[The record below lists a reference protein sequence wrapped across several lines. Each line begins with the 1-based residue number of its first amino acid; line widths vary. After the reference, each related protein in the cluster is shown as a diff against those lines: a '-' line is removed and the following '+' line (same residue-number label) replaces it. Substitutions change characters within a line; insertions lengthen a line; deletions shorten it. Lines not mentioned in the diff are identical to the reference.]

1 VQAIPTTAQ
10 IWQTFVLCCWATKLY
25 RSVHLVRIDERTR
38 NVFILVGEEIEI
50 EIKPDG
56 EAIFV

>member
-25 RSVHLVRIDERTR
+25 QAINLVRLDERTG
-38 NVFILVGEEIEI
+38 NVYFLAGEEIEI
-50 EIKPDG
+50 EIKPKG
-56 EAIFV
+56 EWIFV